1 MITKDFSK
9 APMYAQGTHVFFGGT
24 SYTGIP
30 ALIRLGFVWRRVAR
44 GMRASPGYRGRF
56 IWYKFPF
63 TFGNFSLWDTRA
75 DMMGFAQSAEHVDA
89 VRWLVSPG
97 VARAAFVRLL
107 RADPAGHSI
116 GEWRAEDDGDA
127 WRNAAFPFSSRI
139 SNEEAS

>member
-44 GMRASPGYRGRF
+44 GMRASPGYRGHF

-63 TFGNFSLWDTRA
+63 TFGNFSLWDTRQTE
-75 DMMGFAQSAEHVDA
+75 FVKE
-89 VRWLVSPG
+89 VST
-97 VARAAFVRLL
+97 
-107 RADPAGHSI
+107 AG
-116 GEWRAEDDGDA
+116 GPR
-127 WRNAAFPFSSRI
+127 
-139 SNEEAS
+139 